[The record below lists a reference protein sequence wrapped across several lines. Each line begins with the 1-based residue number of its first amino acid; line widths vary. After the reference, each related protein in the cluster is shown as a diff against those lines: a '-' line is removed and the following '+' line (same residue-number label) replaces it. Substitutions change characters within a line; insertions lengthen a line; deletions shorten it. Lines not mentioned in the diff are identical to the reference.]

1 MIEVLQRNNQ
11 AIRWTLFDLKGISS
25 SYCMHK
31 ILMEETYKPVAQP
44 YRRLNP
50 AMKKVLRK
58 EVVKLPEMKREG

>member
-1 MIEVLQRNNQ
+1 
-11 AIRWTLFDLKGISS
+11 
-25 SYCMHK
+25 
-31 ILMEETYKPVAQP
+31 MEETYKPVAQP